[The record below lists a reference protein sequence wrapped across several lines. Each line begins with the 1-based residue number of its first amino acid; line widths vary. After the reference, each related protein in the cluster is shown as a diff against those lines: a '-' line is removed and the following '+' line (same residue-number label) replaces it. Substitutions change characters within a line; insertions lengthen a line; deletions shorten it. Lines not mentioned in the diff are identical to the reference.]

1 MVRFR
6 RICFALG
13 AWCVVVGSLP
23 AQPFYLPT
31 ANRAIYEPGG
41 EERFFA
47 PTPGKTWTS
56 GCFGCVRSD
65 GHQLHE
71 GLDIRSIQRD
81 KRGEPADPVMASVDG
96 TVAYINAR
104 PSLSNYGNYI
114 VLRHLIDG
122 LDIYTLYAHLKEIG
136 PGLKVG
142 QTVKAGQTIATMGRT
157 SNTAESITKDRAH
170 VHFEIDLVASDH
182 FVAWYKKFNPGERND
197 HGDWN
202 GLNLMGIDPRLILL
216 QEHSPTNFSLLNF
229 IRTQTALCHVFV
241 RVTDFSYLHRYP
253 QLIRPNPRAQKEGV
267 AGYEMA
273 LNFNGVPCEL
283 IPRAASEIPGRTR
296 FQLLSVDAA
305 EEAANPCRRL
315 VVQRGSRWELANNG
329 NSLLELLTY

>member
-1 MVRFR
+1 MVRFSR
-6 RICFALG
+6 FVIVLVASCLLVR
-13 AWCVVVGSLP
+13 SLH

-41 EERFFA
+41 EDKFFA

-71 GLDIRSIQRD
+71 GLDIRAIQRD
-81 KRGEPADPVMASVDG
+81 KRDEPTDPVMASADG
-96 TVAYINAR
+96 TVAYINSR

-114 VLRHLIDG
+114 VLRHQIEG

-136 PGLKVG
+136 AGLKVG
-142 QTVKAGQTIATMGRT
+142 QTVKTGQVIAIMGRT
-157 SNTAESITKDRAH
+157 SNTAETITKDRAH

-182 FVAWYKKFNPGERND
+182 FSAWYKKFNPGERND

-202 GLNLMGIDPRLILL
+202 GQNLMGIDPRLILL
-216 QEHSPTNFSLLNF
+216 QEHSQTNFSLLNF
-229 IRTQTALCHVFV
+229 IRSKTTLCRVFV
-241 RVTDFSYLHRYP
+241 RVTDFSYLRRYP
-253 QLIRPNPRAQKEGV
+253 QLIQPNPRAQKEGV
-267 AGYEMA
+267 VGYEIA
-273 LNFNGVPCEL
+273 LDFNGVPCEL
-283 IPRAASEIPGRTR
+283 IPRSASEIPGKPR
-296 FQLLSVDAA
+296 FQLLSVNET

-315 VVQRGSRWELANNG
+315 VVQRGGRWELANNG
-329 NSLLELLTY
+329 NNLLELLTY

>member
-1 MVRFR
+1 MVSFR
-6 RICFALG
+6 RLCIALG
-13 AWCVVVGSLP
+13 VSLFIGSLH

-41 EERFFA
+41 EDKFFA
-47 PTPGKTWTS
+47 PTPGKVWTS

-71 GLDIRSIQRD
+71 GLDIRSVQRD
-81 KRGEPADPVMASVDG
+81 KRGEPTDPVMASVDG

-114 VLRHLIDG
+114 VLRHQVDG

-136 PGLKVG
+136 AGLKVG
-142 QTVKAGQTIATMGRT
+142 QTVKAGQVIATMGRT

-170 VHFEIDLVASDH
+170 VHYEIDLVASDH
-182 FVAWYKKFNPGERND
+182 FSAWYKKFNPGERND

-202 GLNLMGIDPRLILL
+202 GQNLLGIDPRLILL
-216 QEHSPTNFSLLNF
+216 QEHTQTNFSLLNF
-229 IRTQTALCHVFV
+229 IRTQTTLCRVFV
-241 RVTDFSYLHRYP
+241 RATSFSYLRRYP
-253 QLIRPNPRAQKEGV
+253 QLVRPNPRAQKEGV
-267 AGYEMA
+267 VGYEMA

-283 IPRAASEIPGRTR
+283 IPRAASEMPGKSR
-296 FQLLSVDAA
+296 FQLLSVNAT
-305 EEAANPCRRL
+305 EEAANPCRHL
-315 VVQRGSRWELANNG
+315 VVQHGSRWELANNG
-329 NSLLELLTY
+329 NNLLELLTY